1 MLNKKTTSPF
11 NSEVA
16 AIELAITWL
25 AEAPSN
31 TISPIH
37 YSIQYM
43 YILLH
48 QPHQN
53 WEGRRVLTNVEL
65 ANQS

>member
-43 YILLH
+43 YILH
-48 QPHQN
+48 QPHLN
-53 WEGRRVLTNVEL
+53 WEGHRVLTNGEL
-65 ANQS
+65 ANKP